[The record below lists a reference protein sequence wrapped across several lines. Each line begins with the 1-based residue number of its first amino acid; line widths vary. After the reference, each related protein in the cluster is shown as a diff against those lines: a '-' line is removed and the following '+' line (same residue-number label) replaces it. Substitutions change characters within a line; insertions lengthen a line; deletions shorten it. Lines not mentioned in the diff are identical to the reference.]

1 MPSRELLIIILWIFP
16 PGGDEMYSEIL
27 DFLEGYFPQAVTVEN
42 IQTGYLG
49 DFPNIDLRIPAVLME
64 PKTDK
69 RVNNTTRWDK
79 GDFLIRLW
87 IMVPIDLDYKSS
99 MKRIEKLLSM
109 SDDQWIMT
117 EGDMSIAPNSPN
129 GVLAALKK
137 LKRLDDF
144 SMMEGYMGGVAWRVG
159 EKVCTHNNVTFS
171 IQQRASERIN
181 IAQLDLNIH
190 LKIEV

>member
-1 MPSRELLIIILWIFP
+1 
-16 PGGDEMYSEIL
+16 MYSEIL

-87 IMVPIDLDYKSS
+87 IMVPIDIEYKAS
-99 MKRIEKLLSM
+99 MKRIEKLLS
-109 SDDQWIMT
+109 STDEEWIQVEDKNLT
-117 EGDMSIAPNSPN
+117 VVPNNPN

-144 SMMEGYMGGVAWRVG
+144 SSMEGTMGGVAWRVG
-159 EKVCTHNNVTFS
+159 EKVCSHNNVAFS

-181 IAQLDLNIH
+181 IAQIDLTIH